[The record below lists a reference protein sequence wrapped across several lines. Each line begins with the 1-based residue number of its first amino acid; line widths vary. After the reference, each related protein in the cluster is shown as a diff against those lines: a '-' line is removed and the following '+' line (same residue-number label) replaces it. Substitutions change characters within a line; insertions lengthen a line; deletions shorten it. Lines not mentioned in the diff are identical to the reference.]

1 MIRILIVEN
10 EPAPAELLISQ
21 LKKCFS
27 DIEILE
33 VCENVQSSL
42 HAIKTYTP
50 DLVFMDVELNNNEKG
65 FDILKNLHKV
75 DFELIVTTSF
85 DKYAMQACKASALD
99 FLEKPFTDDELI
111 KAVNKYRDR
120 SRLAIDSKQIELVLA
135 LYQKQILKIAMP
147 TMNGLDYLET
157 NDIIYF
163 EALNTQSKVCLFN
176 KPSVVTNLT
185 LKECTAILSD
195 SGFYRIH
202 KSWLVNLKHVKRYV
216 KGKGG
221 TLLLNGTDAELPVS
235 REAKDD
241 FLKCLRGGER

>member
-10 EPAPAELLISQ
+10 EPAPAQLLISQ

-27 DIEILE
+27 DIEILG

-42 HAIKTYTP
+42 QAIKKYTP

-65 FDILKNLHKV
+65 FDILKNLDKV

-111 KAVNKYRDR
+111 NAINKYRDR
-120 SRLAIDSKQIELVLA
+120 SRLAIDSKQIELVLS
-135 LYQKQILKIAMP
+135 LYQKQILKIALP

-157 NDIIYF
+157 NDIVYF
-163 EALNTQSKVCLFN
+163 EALNTQSKVCLLN

-185 LKECTAILSD
+185 LKECTEILSD

-221 TLLLNGTDAELPVS
+221 TLLLTGTDAELPVS

-241 FLKCLRGGER
+241 FVKRLTCRDR